1 MILFLSD
8 LWAPFPGGA
17 ERLAFNLARDLMR
30 RGEDVTALTGYEHP
44 LQLDGPPV
52 IQDLGF
58 EVFDGRDR
66 GGARVAAHLD
76 EIRPDVVVTLAL
88 YAHQFER
95 ELVASGVPWVQ
106 VVLNGQR
113 IPTAHL
119 GVHIT
124 RWVRDQAKAPAGDLI
139 VVPPVFD
146 DVVAGRHERGIG
158 FIKPIEHKGVDLV
171 YRAARALPDRRF
183 VVLRGEWQTLEVIVD
198 LPNVEYLEPVADI
211 RRFYEQ
217 VDVVLMPSKS
227 EDAGTVAQECTLNGI
242 PCISSNVQG
251 LAETNSGGVLLAPDD
266 VTGFVKA
273 IVRMDDPTFREVVV
287 DTMRRHLE
295 ERGQDAQLAAF
306 HQAVVA
312 LPSS

>member
-8 LWAPFPGGA
+8 LWPPFPGGA

-76 EIRPDVVVTLAL
+76 EIRPDVVVTHAL

-146 DVVAGRHERGIG
+146 DVVAGGHERGIG

-171 YRAARALPDRRF
+171 YRVARALPDRRF

-217 VDVVLMPSKS
+217 VDVVRHP
-227 EDAGTVAQECTLNGI
+227 AGDEQLTPL
-242 PCISSNVQG
+242 
-251 LAETNSGGVLLAPDD
+251 GVHDPPGVGVEPVGPLVVDPRLAPLRAEDEVD
-266 VTGFVKA
+266 RQADERLRHRPPPYAGAPKGRQVIAQFPRSKGRGLIEAPIPTCGP
-273 IVRMDDPTFREVVV
+273 IV
-287 DTMRRHLE
+287 L
-295 ERGQDAQLAAF
+295 
-306 HQAVVA
+306 
-312 LPSS
+312 

>member
-8 LWAPFPGGA
+8 LWPPFPGGA

-76 EIRPDVVVTLAL
+76 EIRPDVVVTHAL

-124 RWVRDQAKAPAGDLI
+124 RASWPRSSMWRRI
-139 VVPPVFD
+139 VSTTTSRNV
-146 DVVAGRHERGIG
+146 GSSILT
-158 FIKPIEHKGVDLV
+158 IE
-171 YRAARALPDRRF
+171 
-183 VVLRGEWQTLEVIVD
+183 
-198 LPNVEYLEPVADI
+198 
-211 RRFYEQ
+211 
-217 VDVVLMPSKS
+217 
-227 EDAGTVAQECTLNGI
+227 
-242 PCISSNVQG
+242 
-251 LAETNSGGVLLAPDD
+251 
-266 VTGFVKA
+266 
-273 IVRMDDPTFREVVV
+273 
-287 DTMRRHLE
+287 
-295 ERGQDAQLAAF
+295 LAAF
-306 HQAVVA
+306 HQAVA
-312 LPSS
+312 GLPSS